1 MNENLFLSLLFLLF
15 ILFIMIVTDGDIID
29 DAKILKNTVWDGYEK
44 NAGAHYYA
52 YSPYKTEYSK
62 VEGNIKLPDSLNT
75 NNGKRNAYISFG
87 VLGLYGAINTGIM
100 NSGKGWLPFYY
111 DNKSQKIV
119 TFKDNYAPEGTKL
132 VNIEVKVTSLRII
145 NFSLKYMN
153 RNLITLKTFKTEID
167 ASHLLVYEND
177 EVKLRFFR
185 FVSMPP
191 IEKDDQNDGTFMI
204 GGEFNELKI
213 TKNEINEL
221 WGIQGDN
228 IDVSW
233 LVSSKRIEVNIQ
245 DDQESFSIEH
255 KKKNK

>member
-1 MNENLFLSLLFLLF
+1 MNEILFLLLLF
-15 ILFIMIVTDGDIID
+15 ILIIMNITDDDIID
-29 DAKILKNTVWDGYEK
+29 DAVILKNAVWDGYEK
-44 NAGAHYYA
+44 NVGAHYYA
-52 YSPYKTEYSK
+52 YSPYKTDYSK
-62 VEGNIKLPDSLNT
+62 VLGNIKLPDSLNT

-100 NSGKGWLPFYY
+100 NSGKGWIPFYY

-119 TFKDNYAPEGTKL
+119 LFKDNTAPEGTKL

-145 NFSLKYMN
+145 IFSLKFMN
-153 RNLITLKTFKTEID
+153 PNLITLKTFKTEID
-167 ASHLLVYEND
+167 ASHLLVYENN

-185 FVSMPP
+185 FASMPP

-204 GGEFNELKI
+204 GGEFNKLKI
-213 TKNEINEL
+213 VKNEINEL
-221 WGIQGDN
+221 WGIEGDN

-245 DDQESFSIEH
+245 DDQDTFSIKH
-255 KKKNK
+255 KKI